1 MNFDFWYVKM
11 SETWLHNFALI
22 HYLFMYSQ
30 QKYSLCGFGEI
41 QRDFPFSQV
50 STVKDKSGPGVSFGR
65 HMAFRGF
72 V

>member
-1 MNFDFWYVKM
+1 
-11 SETWLHNFALI
+11 
-22 HYLFMYSQ
+22 MYSQ

-50 STVKDKSGPGVSFGR
+50 LMVKNKSEPEVFFGH